1 MAVFC
6 FGPLICVGFGQV
18 NLRLIEVAADASV
31 GALSVADYEDAMTAE
46 VRVDFFRLV
55 AAHDMTLL
63 HSILSHRVPS

>member
-1 MAVFC
+1 M
-6 FGPLICVGFGQV
+6 

-46 VRVDFFRLV
+46 VRVDFFRSV

-63 HSILSHRVPS
+63 HSILLHRVPSYLCYMT